1 MRKNL
6 FSFILLSISLALSF
20 DSFSQKSAAKPAGHN
35 LKFKINGL
43 KDTVAYLAGYYGPKQ
58 YFKDTADVDS
68 QGNLAFKGKDSLPGG
83 IYSVVMPDK
92 GTYFEFIVNE
102 QNFSMETDTGNF
114 VKAMKVKGSL
124 ENELFYKRLH
134 FLEEK
139 QREINPLRAVM
150 EDSLK
155 TEEEKKPAREKLSA
169 IDKEIKEYTLQI
181 VKDYPNTFLA
191 KVFKA
196 MEEPETPE
204 APLLENGQKDSLFP
218 FRYYKEHFF
227 DNVDFQ
233 DDRLLRSPVFHN
245 KMEKYLSKLTVQ
257 HPDSISAAA
266 DYMAAKARG
275 NKEMF
280 KYIVHYVTST
290 YEKSNIM
297 GMDAVFVHMAQNY
310 YMKGEAHWIDS
321 AQLAKITERANKL
334 APLLIGKKVI
344 NVTLQDTSG
353 TKWHSLY
360 DVKAKYTVLYFWDPN
375 CGHCK
380 KVTPRLKELYEKYTD
395 RSFFEVFAVGTEFE
409 DKDWSDF
416 IKEHNLHWINVS
428 DNPEINKN
436 YAKYIHLTN
445 IESLNFR
452 QTFDIY
458 ATPVTLL
465 LNEKKEIIAK
475 KIDVEQIEELLERF
489 QKKEE
494 KN

>member
-1 MRKNL
+1 MRAKIL
-6 FSFILLSISLALSF
+6 FTLLLINLSF
-20 DSFSQKSAAKPAGHN
+20 PLFSQKTPAKFAGFN

-58 YFKDTADVDS
+58 YFKDTAKVDS

-102 QNFSMETDTGNF
+102 QSFSMETDTGNF
-114 VKAMKVKGSL
+114 VRAMKVKGSV
-124 ENELFYKRLH
+124 ENEIFYKRLNY
-134 FLEEK
+134 LEQK
-139 QREINPLRAVM
+139 QKEINPHKAILD
-150 EDSLK
+150 DSLK
-155 TEEEKKPAREKLSA
+155 TEDEKKIAREKLSA
-169 IDKEIKEYTLQI
+169 IEKEIKEYTLNV
-181 VKDYPNTFLA
+181 VKENPNTFLA

-196 MEEPETPE
+196 MEEPETPD

-218 FRYYKEHFF
+218 FKYYKEHFF

-245 KMEKYLSKLTVQ
+245 KMEKYLNKLTLQ

-266 DYMAAKARG
+266 DFMAAKARG
-275 NKEMF
+275 TKEMF

-310 YMKGEAHWIDS
+310 YMKGEAFWIDT

-334 APLLIGKKVI
+334 APILIGKKVI
-344 NVTLQDTSG
+344 NVTLQDTG
-353 TKWHSLY
+353 MTKWYSLY
-360 DVKAKYTVLYFWDPN
+360 DVKAKYTLLIFWDPN

-380 KVTPRLKELYEKYTD
+380 KVIPKIKELYDKYTD
-395 RSFFEVFAVGTEFE
+395 RSFFEVFGVGTEFE
-409 DKDWSDF
+409 DKDWSKF
-416 IKEHNLHWINVS
+416 IKEHNLNWINVS

-436 YAKYIHLTN
+436 YAKYIQFTN

-458 ATPVTLL
+458 ATPVIFL
-465 LNEKKEIIAK
+465 LNDKKEIIAK
-475 KIDVEQIEELLERF
+475 KIDSEQIEDLLERF
-489 QKKEE
+489 KKKEE
-494 KN
+494 KKEGN

>member
-1 MRKNL
+1 MRIKFFLL
-6 FSFILLSISLALSF
+6 FLVFAVSLP
-20 DSFSQKSAAKPAGHN
+20 SFSQKLPPKFQGHN

-68 QGNLAFKGKDSLPGG
+68 QGNLVFKGKDSLPGG

-92 GTYFEFIVNE
+92 GTYFEFIINE

-114 VKAMKVKGSL
+114 VKAMKVKGSV
-124 ENELFYKRLH
+124 ENDLFYKRLNY
-134 FLEEK
+134 LEGK
-139 QREINPLRAVM
+139 QKEINPFKAIA
-150 EDSLK
+150 EDSTK
-155 TEEEKKPAREKLSA
+155 SEEAKKPSRDKLSA
-169 IDKEIKEYTLQI
+169 IDKEIKEYTLKVVQEN
-181 VKDYPNTFLA
+181 PSTFLA

-196 MEEPETPE
+196 MEEPEVPE
-204 APLLENGQKDSLFP
+204 TPLLPNGAKDSLFP
-218 FRYYKEHFF
+218 FRYYKDHFF
-227 DNVDFQ
+227 DNVDFR
-233 DDRLLRSPVFHN
+233 DDRLLRTPVFHN

-266 DYMAAKARG
+266 DFMAAKAKG

-310 YMKGEAHWIDS
+310 YMKGEAFWIDT

-334 APLLIGKKVI
+334 APLLVGKKVV
-344 NVTLQDTSG
+344 NVTLQDTSCK
-353 TKWHSLY
+353 KWYSLY
-360 DVKAKYTVLYFWDPN
+360 DVKAKYTVLIFWDPN

-380 KVTPRLKELYEKYTD
+380 KVIPKLKELFDKYSD
-395 RSFFEVFAVGTEFE
+395 RNFFDVFAVGTEFE
-409 DKDWSDF
+409 DKDWSKF
-416 IKEHNLHWINVS
+416 IVEHNLNWTNVS

-465 LNEKKEIIAK
+465 LNENKEIIAK

-489 QKKEE
+489 QKKED
-494 KN
+494 KK

>member
-1 MRKNL
+1 MLKKIIYL
-6 FSFILLSISLALSF
+6 FLLFAIPLF
-20 DSFSQKSAAKPAGHN
+20 SFSQKSPSKAIGHN

-43 KDTVAYLAGYYGPKQ
+43 KDTLAYLAGYYGPKQ

-68 QGNLAFKGKDSLPGG
+68 QGNLTFKGKDSLPGG

-102 QNFSMETDTGNF
+102 QSFSMETDTGNF

-124 ENELFYKRLH
+124 ENELFYKRLNY
-134 FLEEK
+134 LEAK
-139 QREINPLRAVM
+139 QKEINPLKAIM
-150 EDSLK
+150 DDSLK
-155 TEEEKKPAREKLSA
+155 TEDDKKAAREKLSA
-169 IDKEIKEYTLQI
+169 IDKEIKEYTMKI
-181 VKDYPNTFLA
+181 VQENPNTFLA

-196 MEEPETPE
+196 MEEIDAPE
-204 APLLENGQKDSLFP
+204 APLLENGRKDSLFP

-227 DNVDFQ
+227 DNLDFQ

-275 NKEMF
+275 NKEML

-310 YMKGEAHWIDS
+310 YMKGDAFWIDT

-344 NVTLQDTSG
+344 NVTLQDTSM
-353 TKWHSLY
+353 TKWYSLY

-380 KVTPRLKELYEKYTD
+380 KVTPKLKELYDKYTD
-395 RSFFEVFAVGTEFE
+395 RSFFNVFAVGTEFE
-409 DKDWSDF
+409 DKDWSKF
-416 IKEHNLHWINVS
+416 IKEHDLTWINVS

-436 YAKYIHLTN
+436 YAKYIQFTN

-452 QTFDIY
+452 STFDIY
-458 ATPVTLL
+458 ATPVTFL

-475 KIDVEQIEELLERF
+475 KIEVEQIEELLERF
-489 QKKEE
+489 KKKEE
-494 KN
+494 